1 MKKSVK
7 FTKNSLI
14 ILVLL
19 AAFLAVFSFALTNCN
34 SSIASAQGDN
44 FTRVFPTNNY
54 FQSANPTMV
63 SANDGYL
70 IIYDKDA
77 KTLFVRP
84 NDASDTYAY
93 AVDFEEVSNLFI
105 LTDVAFLQADGKYF
119 TIDLTDKNST
129 ATERTLTSPERIS
142 SLASDGTYL
151 YAHYLAGDLTIYDK
165 NLDVAFGV
173 DNVNSSD
180 LVGKI
185 VIAGEKDCLYAF
197 TFAYGNAFFVRYD
210 ATNKTSE
217 SHSITQNITQ
227 AYVGDVVY
235 ALALIPQTNQKNV
248 VCLDKQTG
256 ELLVQTDIYPET
268 YFAYGNRLFTIED
281 KSVVV
286 YTLSSDKTALSRTT
300 SITMTGSDAFHLDH
314 PGDLCVTDKGVSVA
328 DSGNKRIANIDKYG
342 VMTDLVFEET
352 PIKVTSSER
361 ELYCAFP
368 NEVSRISGGQITKS
382 YSIEN
387 VVDIA
392 YLDKL
397 YVLSQDGVYTAIGNS
412 LIKIFD
418 VENAKRITCAKDGTN
433 VYLLTSQSVICIDRN
448 GNKLTDA
455 ASGDFSDAIDLA
467 IDYQGK
473 AYVTFKDKI
482 TVLYKGESKTLYPTS
497 SSMKA
502 TLTSACLDG
511 ENLIFTAEESFVGA
525 MNVGATTKQSYT
537 YNQPDVSICDY
548 YFATANDDALNY
560 SFDGRFENTS
570 LASDAT
576 YLVLD
581 KTIEGDEDDI
591 YRYAYVEDKLVII
604 DKNDFNKVETSA
616 LTGEYVA
623 TKDTA
628 LYSIPYLSTDTT
640 ELKQGQ
646 IVTRISDVAGYDNS
660 KWTIVKHDDNTYFV
674 KSSDIEEYVVIVPEK
689 DRVYGKANADRVGG
703 LVNVYASP
711 DKNSQLVTQIVDG
724 SKLEILETLDDF
736 YLVKF
741 EDCVGYVEKSH
752 IKIDG
757 LTTVQIVAI
766 VLAIIVALAGS
777 AIFASI
783 YLTRKNAESKKNDDK
798 LKKRF

>member
-1 MKKSVK
+1 MNKSVK

-14 ILVLL
+14 ILVLF
-19 AAFLAVFSFALTNCN
+19 AAFLTVFSFALANCN

-84 NDASDTYAY
+84 NDASDTYTY
-93 AVDFEEVSNLFI
+93 TVDFEEVSNLFI

-119 TIDLTDKNST
+119 TIDLTDKNAT

-165 NLDVAFGV
+165 NLDIAFGV
-173 DNVNSSD
+173 DNANSSD

-197 TFAYGNAFFVRYD
+197 PFAYGNAFFVRYD
-210 ATNKTSE
+210 ATNRTSE

-227 AYVGDVVY
+227 AYVGDVMY
-235 ALALIPQTNQKNV
+235 ALALIPQTNQKNI

-268 YFAYGNRLFTIED
+268 FFAYGNRLFTIED

-286 YTLSSDKTALSRTT
+286 YTLSSDKTALLRTT

-314 PGDLCVTDKGVSVA
+314 PGDLCVTDKGVSVV
-328 DSGNKRIANIDKYG
+328 DGGNNRIANVDKYG
-342 VMTDLVFEET
+342 VMTECVFEET
-352 PIKVTSSER
+352 PLKITSSER
-361 ELYCAFP
+361 ELYCAFQ
-368 NEVSRISGGQITKS
+368 NEVSRISGGQITKT
-382 YSIEN
+382 YQVEN
-387 VVDIA
+387 VVDIV

-397 YVLSQDGVYTAIGNS
+397 YVLSTDGVYTAIGNS

-448 GNKLTDA
+448 GNKLMDV
-455 ASGDFSDAIDLA
+455 ASGDFSEAIDIA

-473 AYVTFKDKI
+473 SYVVFKEKI
-482 TVLYKGESKTLYPTS
+482 TILCKDESETIYPAS

-525 MNVGATTKQSYT
+525 MSVGAISKQNFTSV
-537 YNQPDVSICDY
+537 QPDIEMCDY
-548 YFATANDDALNY
+548 YFATANENALNY
-560 SFDGRFENTS
+560 SSDGRIENTS
-570 LASDAT
+570 LASDGT

-581 KTIEGDEDDI
+581 KTIENDSDI
-591 YRYAYVEDKLVII
+591 FRYAYFDNKLVKIV
-604 DKNDFNKVETSA
+604 KADFNRVEPDT
-616 LTGEYVA
+616 LTGDYVA
-623 TKDTA
+623 ANDTTLFA
-628 LYSIPYLSTDTT
+628 LPYLSADTA
-640 ELKQGQ
+640 ELKKGE

-660 KWTIVKHDDNTYFV
+660 KWTIVKYGENTYFV
-674 KSSDIEEYVVIVPEK
+674 KSSDIEEYVVIVPEEDK
-689 DRVYGKANADRVGG
+689 VYGKANADRVGG

-711 DKNSQLVTQIVDG
+711 DKNSQLITQIVDG
-724 SKLEILETLDDF
+724 SKVEVVETLDDF
-736 YLVKF
+736 YLVKCGEF
-741 EDCVGYVEKSH
+741 VGYVEKAH

-783 YLTRKNAESKKNDDK
+783 YLTRKNSENKKNDGQ

>member
-1 MKKSVK
+1 MKKSVEI
-7 FTKNSLI
+7 TKKSLTF
-14 ILVLL
+14 ILLL
-19 AAFLAVFSFALTNCN
+19 AVLIAAFSFATALTGTK
-34 SSIASAQGDN
+34 IANAQGDN
-44 FTRVFPTNNY
+44 FVRLFPTSNY

-93 AVDFEEVSNLFI
+93 AVDFEEVSHLFI

-197 TFAYGNAFFVRYD
+197 PFAYGNAFFVRYD

-314 PGDLCVTDKGVSVA
+314 PGDLCVTDKEVSVA

-342 VMTDLVFEET
+342 VMTDFVFEET

-397 YVLSQDGVYTAIGNS
+397 YVLTQDGVYAAIGNS

-418 VENAKRITCAKDGTN
+418 VENAKRITVAKDGAN
-433 VYLLTSQSVICIDRN
+433 VYLLTDTSVISIDRN
-448 GNKLTDA
+448 GKKLA
-455 ASGDFSDAIDLA
+455 LLANGDFQEAIDLA

-473 AYVTFKDKI
+473 AYVVFENKI
-482 TVLYKGESKTLYPTS
+482 TMITGDDIQNVYPTS
-497 SSMKA
+497 ASMKA

-511 ENLIFTAEESFVGA
+511 EILVFTAKESFVGS
-525 MNVGATTKQSYT
+525 MNLNATTKQNFSPA
-537 YNQPDVSICDY
+537 QPQPTISAY

-560 SFDGRFENTS
+560 SADGRIENIS
-570 LASDAT
+570 AASGDT

-581 KTIEGDEDDI
+581 SVIEGDETEN
-591 YRYAYVEDKLVII
+591 YRYAYVGKKLVKII
-604 DKNDFNKVETSA
+604 KSDFNRVETTLLS
-616 LTGEYVA
+616 GDYVA
-623 TKDTA
+623 LQDTT
-628 LYSIPYLSTDTT
+628 LYSLPYLESSFAP
-640 ELKQGQ
+640 LKEGE
-646 IVTRISDVAGYDNS
+646 IVTRISDTAGYDNS
-660 KWTIVKHDDNTYFV
+660 QWTIVQKDEKTYFV
-674 KSSDIEEYVVIVPEK
+674 KSSDIEEYTLIVPEK
-689 DRVYGKANADRVGG
+689 DKVYGKANADRIGG

-724 SKLEILETLDDF
+724 SKVEVLEVLDAF
-736 YLVKF
+736 YLVRF
-741 EDCVGYVEKSH
+741 DDFVGYVEKEH

-783 YLTRKNAESKKNDDK
+783 YLTRKNGNKEKKDSVT
-798 LKKRF
+798 KRI